1 MKKWYGYLLLLLTA
15 LIWGMAFSA
24 QSAGMDHMGPFT
36 FQSVRCFLGAF
47 ALLPVV
53 LIRAHLRAKK
63 SVQTAV
69 SYENNTRP
77 ANTSK
82 KKSRA
87 ADLCK
92 KISGGLVCGTVLC
105 VACCLQQIGIQYTSV
120 GKAGFLT
127 ALYVLLVP
135 FMGLIVFRKSVP
147 RKIYLC
153 VAAATLGLYLL
164 NGSDGT
170 GINIGDIFC
179 ILSAFGFAM
188 HILVVDHF
196 VQDIDGLELSCMQ
209 FFVSGI
215 IAGIPMLL
223 VEGPALA
230 DLIAGGVPLL
240 YAGIVSCGVGY
251 TLQIVGQKYVEP
263 VTATLIM
270 SLESVF
276 ALLGGALLLAQI
288 PTAMELA
295 GCSLILAAVLYAQIP
310 SRRAAA

>member
-53 LIRAHLRAKK
+53 LIRSRLHQKK
-63 SVQTAV
+63 EPRSTDP
-69 SYENNTRP
+69 R
-77 ANTSK
+77 K
-82 KKSRA
+82 KVT
-87 ADLCK
+87 
-92 KISGGLVCGTVLC
+92 GGLICGTVLC
-105 VACCLQQIGIQYTSV
+105 ISCCLQQVGIKYTSV

-135 FMGLIVFRKSVP
+135 FIGRIAFRKSVP

-153 VAAATLGLYLL
+153 VAAAVLGLYLL
-164 NGSDGT
+164 NNGSDGA
-170 GINIGDIFC
+170 GINPGDILC
-179 ILSAFGFAM
+179 ILSAVGFAV

-215 IAGIPMLL
+215 LSGIPMLL
-223 VEGPALA
+223 LEAPTMAE
-230 DLIAGGVPLL
+230 LIAGGLPLL

-263 VTATLIM
+263 VAATLIM

-276 ALLGGALLLAQI
+276 ALLGGALLLSQI
-288 PTAMELA
+288 PTGMELA
-295 GCSLILAAVLYAQIP
+295 GCCLILAAVIYAQIP
-310 SRRAAA
+310 ARSAA

>member
-24 QSAGMDHMGPFT
+24 QSAGMEHMGPFT
-36 FQSVRCFLGAF
+36 FQSVRSFLGAV

-53 LIRAHLRAKK
+53 LIHGHARSKEDKEK
-63 SVQTAV
+63 SHPLSFRGKLT
-69 SYENNTRP
+69 
-77 ANTSK
+77 
-82 KKSRA
+82 
-87 ADLCK
+87 
-92 KISGGLVCGTVLC
+92 GGIACGTVLC
-105 VACCLQQIGIQYTSV
+105 ISCCLQQIGIKYTSV

-135 FMGLIVFRKSVP
+135 FIALIVFHKSVP

-153 VAAATLGLYLL
+153 VAAAVLGLYLL
-164 NGSDGT
+164 NSGSDSGSL
-170 GINIGDIFC
+170 NLGDLLC
-179 ILSAFGFAM
+179 ILSAVGFAV

-215 IAGIPMLL
+215 LSGIPMLL
-223 VEGPALA
+223 LEAPAMA
-230 DLIAGGVPLL
+230 DLAAGGLPLL

-251 TLQIVGQKYVEP
+251 SLQIVGQKYVEP
-263 VTATLIM
+263 VAATLIM

-276 ALLGGALLLAQI
+276 ALLGGALLLSQI
-288 PTAMELA
+288 PSGTELA
-295 GCSLILAAVLYAQIP
+295 GCCLILAAVLYAQVP
-310 SRRAAA
+310 SRAAA

>member
-24 QSAGMDHMGPFT
+24 QSAGMEHMGPFT

-53 LIRAHLRAKK
+53 LIRGHLRAKK
-63 SVQTAV
+63 NAAPAGCRPNDAQTADPAEK
-69 SYENNTRP
+69 SGRP
-77 ANTSK
+77 AVI
-82 KKSRA
+82 R
-87 ADLCK
+87 K
-92 KISGGLVCGTVLC
+92 KITGGLVCGTVLC
-105 VACCLQQIGIQYTSV
+105 VACCLQQIGIKYTTV

-153 VAAATLGLYLL
+153 VAAATFGLYLL
-164 NGSDGT
+164 NGSDGA
-170 GINIGDIFC
+170 GINIGDVFC
-179 ILSAFGFAM
+179 ILSAVGFAM

-215 IAGIPMLL
+215 ISGIPMLI
-223 VEGPALA
+223 VEAPAFSE
-230 DLIAGGVPLL
+230 LIAGGLPLL

-295 GCSLILAAVLYAQIP
+295 GCMLILAAVLYAQIP
-310 SRRAAA
+310 SRRAA